1 MFTDIFKKIFV
12 EITKELKFNTLESI
26 DKYEFNKSGD
36 KIKSI
41 DKLCEKVF
49 INNLQNNNLGII
61 GYISEETENLTFL
74 NTKQG
79 SNDKYIVAFDP
90 LDGSNNFSSNIST
103 GSIYA
108 IYKYNSEN
116 NTLINII
123 ESGYCLY
130 GVNSVMVY
138 TEKGKTFM
146 DILSGWDNFIR
157 FGQIHFDLIKD
168 KKKIYSINES
178 KDYDP
183 EIRFLLQQYK
193 KNHYNMRWVG
203 TLVADAHRILINDG
217 IFYYPNSEK
226 NPNGKI
232 RILYESIPLAFI
244 FKNAGGVCLNG
255 SFNNMLERISNYN
268 LNYPHLKTSIVLA
281 SKTEYEN
288 MRSLLNLYEENK
300 F

>member
-193 KNHYNMRWVG
+193 ES
-203 TLVADAHRILINDG
+203 LI
-217 IFYYPNSEK
+217 
-226 NPNGKI
+226 
-232 RILYESIPLAFI
+232 
-244 FKNAGGVCLNG
+244 
-255 SFNNMLERISNYN
+255 
-268 LNYPHLKTSIVLA
+268 
-281 SKTEYEN
+281 
-288 MRSLLNLYEENK
+288 
-300 F
+300 

>member
-1 MFTDIFKKIFV
+1 
-12 EITKELKFNTLESI
+12 
-26 DKYEFNKSGD
+26 
-36 KIKSI
+36 
-41 DKLCEKVF
+41 
-49 INNLQNNNLGII
+49 
-61 GYISEETENLTFL
+61 
-74 NTKQG
+74 
-79 SNDKYIVAFDP
+79 
-90 LDGSNNFSSNIST
+90 
-103 GSIYA
+103 
-108 IYKYNSEN
+108 
-116 NTLINII
+116 
-123 ESGYCLY
+123 
-130 GVNSVMVY
+130 
-138 TEKGKTFM
+138 M

-288 MRSLLNLYEENK
+288 MRSLLNLYEENEVANTIK
-300 F
+300 IINNYIDKIKVNYDLNDDNLYKIMYRNNIDENILDLENILNLNSLIFDNQILIESSDMLNYIKMMTIYLNKIKTYIKYPSNWIGSSNAIWN